1 MYGGLILTIS
11 LGWLHCVQKIEGETG
26 EFRKFSEFEDMA
38 DKVMDID
45 KVKDK
50 EQKVLMY
57 WHSVQLQQPVV

>member
-1 MYGGLILTIS
+1 
-11 LGWLHCVQKIEGETG
+11 LHCVQKIEGETG

-50 EQKVLMY
+50 EQKVLMN
-57 WHSVQLQQPVV
+57 